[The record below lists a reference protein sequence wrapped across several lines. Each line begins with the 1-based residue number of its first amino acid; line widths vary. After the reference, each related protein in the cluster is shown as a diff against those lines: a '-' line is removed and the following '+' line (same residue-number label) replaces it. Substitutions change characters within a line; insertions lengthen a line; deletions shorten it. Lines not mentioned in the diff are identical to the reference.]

1 MKKKLKTKEFK
12 GYTPEQ
18 LAYFQAQND
27 MDDGLTDDIQDVDY
41 VDYLLG
47 DVNNPYKGTQMTTEF
62 EDLDGESDWF
72 MD

>member
-1 MKKKLKTKEFK
+1 MKKKLKNKEFK

-41 VDYLLG
+41 VDYLMG
-47 DVNNPYKGTQMTTEF
+47 NVNNPYQGTTETREF
-62 EDLDGESDWF
+62 DELDGESDWF

>member
-18 LAYFQAQND
+18 LAYFQA
-27 MDDGLTDDIQDVDY
+27 MDDQDNGTIEDVQDVDY

-47 DVNNPYKGTQMTTEF
+47 DVDNPYEGTTMDTEF
-62 EDLDGESDWF
+62 DELGDASDWF

>member
-1 MKKKLKTKEFK
+1 MKKKTKKKLKPFTEKE
-12 GYTPEQ
+12 

-27 MDDGLTDDIQDVDY
+27 IDEFMTNATVDGDY
-41 VDYLLG
+41 VDYLMG
-47 DVNNPYKGTQMTTEF
+47 YGGNAYDGVDMDTEF

>member
-18 LAYFQAQND
+18 LAYFQAQEDMND
-27 MDDGLTDDIQDVDY
+27 GIEDVQDIDY

-47 DVNNPYKGTQMTTEF
+47 DRENGYDGVDMDTEF
-62 EDLDGESDWF
+62 EDLDDSSDWY